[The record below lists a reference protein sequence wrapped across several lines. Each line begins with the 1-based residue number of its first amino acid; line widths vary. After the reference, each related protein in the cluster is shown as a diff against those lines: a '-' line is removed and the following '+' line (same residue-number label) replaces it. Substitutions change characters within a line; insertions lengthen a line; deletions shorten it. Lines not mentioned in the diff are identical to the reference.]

1 MTIAELSKGEKGII
15 ETVETDRVPLKLI
28 EMGCLP
34 GNQVELLQ
42 IAPLNDPLYINVN
55 GSYLAIRR
63 ETAAQVTIRK
73 VLLQ

>member
-42 IAPLNDPLYINVN
+42 IAPLNDPLYLNVN